1 MNIEQLFKKDITRD
15 IEGVIKIG
23 QQEKENINKEL
34 EEYVVTGELADHFK
48 TFYESYLKAYEKP
61 TDKVGV
67 WISGFFGSGKSH
79 FLKIL
84 SYLLQSDIVING
96 KRPVDYFKDKIQDQG
111 LLDEMEKAAEHP
123 SEVVLFNIDS
133 KAESGSKQDET
144 AIVNVFN
151 KVFNERRGYSAS
163 IPWLADLEETLDN
176 NGDYETFQEHFE
188 EETGLS
194 WKEGRE
200 ELFYNYEETIT
211 ALSKATEITE
221 EVADRWLENAEENYS
236 ISVDSFAQRINN
248 YVEQKDDDFRLI
260 FAVDEVGQYI
270 SGSTQLMLN
279 LQTVV
284 EDLGKYSNGKAWVM
298 VTSQQEIASL
308 RDELSSTDYSK
319 IQGRFNTR
327 ISLSSANADEVIKI
341 RLLDKKAEPF
351 AKLTAIYDEHEVALK
366 NKLEFEEAA
375 TMKFFRDK
383 EDFARVYPFI
393 PYQFNLLQKVF
404 TGIREHGSS
413 GKHLSDGE
421 RNLLESIQQATIQ
434 YKSQDLNTLIPF
446 QTFYESIDQ
455 ALEHSVRSTIINAS
469 QNEALSSFDVD
480 VLKLLFLI
488 RYVDEMPGT
497 LKNLT
502 TLMISSIDEDMIELS
517 KRINESLQ
525 LLIKEFLIQRI
536 GNKYLFLTNEE
547 QDVNR
552 EIGNIQ
558 IPTSEIVNEA
568 GRRIVDDILQLKRHT
583 YRPFKDN
590 SKVEYLFVISQWM
603 DDRAIKNASAPLGVR
618 FLTAYSDHTEEAEVI
633 SLSQRET
640 KVIAKLPED
649 TFDDLTYYL
658 KINQYLRTQSAKA
671 KTPTVQEIQNRKVS
685 ERGQIENIFM
695 GKLKQLVGEA
705 QLYVNGSPIEA
716 SGSPLKRIEQGLDNL
731 VTTNYP
737 KINYVRKNYSKEAI
751 ENLIYSKQTSLL
763 EEQEDENNQATNEI
777 NRYLERQNNLNVTV
791 TLYEIIERYSKEP
804 YGWLELD
811 IIGSLLRLMRAEQI
825 TFTLNNRKMSSQ
837 ENDFYKNITKKNMQE
852 KIIVT
857 KRKVLDKKIVNEVR
871 QLMKELF
878 AVSSIGDKEEE
889 IVETVTDKFS
899 TEYKRLERI
908 REYYKRG
915 QYPDKELVREAIDEI
930 DKLLSIKDSSEQ
942 LTYFAKEGDIFVELF
957 EDLEDVIDFFST
969 NYSTKTSMKDI
980 YDKAVE
986 KSELY
991 ENDQNYL
998 DNEELSFIV
1007 EQINET
1013 LNMQRPYRKI
1023 KDLQGWIKRFNLE
1036 LTQELENQTDPIQDA
1051 IEQDKRDIEK
1061 ELNDLKTYPE
1071 YDRIKNSYD
1080 FKIKH
1085 LDQSLTRVDTVRA
1098 LQSLQQESREIKTTI
1113 LNKII
1118 GAKRD
1123 IAKRQKEEEERSKKE
1138 QASEISEDYPEK
1150 NEKKPSSST
1159 ESIET
1164 KTEIKSEIP
1173 FIIGREQ
1180 ILPTQLVELR
1190 TEKDIEEYI
1199 NAIKEKLQNELDK
1212 ADVIKIY

>member
-15 IEGVIKIG
+15 IQGVIKIG
-23 QQEKENINKEL
+23 QQEKENIDKEL
-34 EEYVVTGELADHFK
+34 EEYVVTEELVDHFK
-48 TFYESYLKAYEKP
+48 TFYESYIKAYEKP
-61 TDKVGV
+61 TDRVGV

-96 KRPVDYFKDKIQDQG
+96 KRPVDYFKDKIQDQE
-111 LLDEMEKAAEHP
+111 LLGEMEKAAKHP

-151 KVFNERRGYSAS
+151 KVFNEMRGYSAS

-176 NGDYETFQEHFE
+176 NGDYGTFQEHFKN
-188 EETGLS
+188 ETGLS

-211 ALSKATEITE
+211 ALSKATDITE

-248 YVEQKDDDFRLI
+248 YVEKKDDDFRLV

-308 RDELSSTDYSK
+308 REELSSTDYSK

-351 AKLTAIYDEHEVALK
+351 AQLTSIYNEHEVALK

-375 TMKFFRDK
+375 TMKFYRDK
-383 EDFARVYPFI
+383 EDFARVYPFV

-434 YKSQDLNTLIPF
+434 YKDQDINTLVPF

-455 ALEHSVRSTIINAS
+455 ALEHSVRSTIINAQ
-469 QNEALSSFDVD
+469 QNEALRPFDVE

-502 TLMISSIDEDMIELS
+502 ILMISSIDEDMIELS
-517 KRINESLQ
+517 KKISESLQ
-525 LLIKEFLIQRI
+525 HLEKEFLIQRI
-536 GNKYLFLTNEE
+536 GSKYLFLTNEE

-552 EIGNIQ
+552 EIENIQ

-568 GRRIVDDILQLKRHT
+568 GEKIFNDILQLKRYSYH
-583 YRPFKDN
+583 PFEDD
-590 SKVEYLFVISQWM
+590 SKVEYLLDLSQWI
-603 DDRAIKNASAPLGVR
+603 DERAIKNASTLIGIRLV
-618 FLTAYSDHTEEAEVI
+618 TAYSDYTEEPALL

-640 KVIAKLPED
+640 KVIVKLPED
-649 TFDDLTYYL
+649 TFPDLTYYL
-658 KINQYLRTQSAKA
+658 KINQYLRTQSAKT
-671 KTPTVQEIQNRKVS
+671 KTPALQEIQNRKAS
-685 ERGQIENIFM
+685 ERGQIEKVFM
-695 GKLKQLVGEA
+695 NKLKQLVGEA
-705 QLYVNGSPIEA
+705 KLYVNGSPVEA
-716 SGSPLKRIEQGLDNL
+716 SGSPLKRIGEGLRVL
-731 VTTNYP
+731 VKTNYP
-737 KINYVRKNYSKEAI
+737 KINYVRKHYPK
-751 ENLIYSKQTSLL
+751 ENLEQLIYNREMDLL
-763 EEQEDENNQATNEI
+763 EDESDPNNQATKEI
-777 NRYLERQNNLNVTV
+777 NRYLDTQNERNMMV
-791 TLYEIIERYSKEP
+791 TLYELIERYSKEP

-811 IIGSLLRLMRAEQI
+811 IIASLVRLVKAEQI
-825 TFTLNNRKMSSQ
+825 TFTLNNRKLTSQ
-837 ENDFYKNITKKNMQE
+837 EEDFYRNITKKNMQE

-857 KRKVLDKKIVNEVR
+857 KRKVLDRKIINQVR

-878 AVSSIGDKEEE
+878 SVSSIGDKEEE
-889 IVETVTDKFS
+889 MANNISKKFS
-899 TEYKRLERI
+899 AEKKRLDEI
-908 REYYKRG
+908 KEYYKRG
-915 QYPDKELVREAIDEI
+915 HYPDKELVREATDEI
-930 DKLLSIKDSSEQ
+930 EKLLSIEDSGEQ
-942 LTYFAKEGDIFVELF
+942 LTYFAREGDIFVELF
-957 EDLEDVIDFFST
+957 EDLEDVKDFFNSDSST
-969 NYSTKTSMKDI
+969 NTSMKGI

-986 KSELY
+986 KSKLY
-991 ENDQNYL
+991 EEDQNYL

-1007 EQINET
+1007 KQIDDI
-1013 LNMQRPYRKI
+1013 LNMPRPYSKI
-1023 KDLQGWIKRFNLE
+1023 KDLQEWIDRFNLE
-1036 LTQELENQTDPIQDA
+1036 LTQELDNQAAPIQDA
-1051 IEQDKRDIEK
+1051 IEQDKRDIGK
-1061 ELNDLKTYPE
+1061 ELNDIKDYPE
-1071 YDRIKNSYD
+1071 YDQIKNSYD

-1085 LDQSLTRVDTVRA
+1085 LDPSLTKVNTVKA
-1098 LQSLQQESREIKTTI
+1098 LQSLQQESREIKTSI

-1118 GAKRD
+1118 EAKKD
-1123 IAKRQKEEEERSKKE
+1123 IAERQKEEERSKE
-1138 QASEISEDYPEK
+1138 DQASEISEEYPEK
-1150 NEKKPSSST
+1150 SEMKPSSST

-1164 KTEIKSEIP
+1164 KSEIKNEIP

-1190 TEKDIEEYI
+1190 TEEDIEEYV
-1199 NAIKEKLQNELDK
+1199 NTVKEKLQNELDK